1 MTAGLIDAR
10 SGNLHPMPADRRF
23 DLVLFG
29 ATGFTGGLTAD
40 YLAEHVPDG
49 TRWAL
54 AGRSRAKLEKVRERL
69 AGIAPAS
76 SELELLEADVTD
88 ADSMRAVAEATRVI
102 ATTVGPYIHHGEP
115 LVAACAAAGTDYL
128 DLTGEPEFVDLMWLN
143 HHAAAE
149 ASGARLVHCCGFD
162 SIPHDLGV
170 QFTVEQLPADGPIS
184 VKGFVQAGGSFSA
197 GTFHSA
203 VTAFGRAREY
213 AKVHKQR
220 KAQERFPDERRAR
233 ALPGKPYQEPE
244 LDKWAIPMPTIDPHG
259 RRALRSRDALSTD
272 PDFTYSHYTA
282 IKRLALAAGGAAGVG
297 ALFAAAQVAPLR
309 KLILGRMTSG
319 DGPDE
324 AARNKGWFTVTFV
337 GEGGGKRVVTKVH
350 GDMDPGYAETAKM
363 LAEATMCLALDD
375 LPQTAGQVTP
385 AQAMGVKLRER
396 LDENGITFTVV
407 T

>member
-1 MTAGLIDAR
+1 MA
-10 SGNLHPMPADRRF
+10 SDRPF

-40 YLAEHVPDG
+40 YLAEHVPEG

-54 AGRSRAKLEKVRERL
+54 AGRSREKLEKVRTRL
-69 AGIAPAS
+69 TGIAPAS

-88 ADSMRAVAEATRVI
+88 AASMRAVAEATRVI

-162 SIPHDLGV
+162 SIPHDLGA

-203 VTAFGRAREY
+203 VTAFSRAREY
-213 AKVHKQR
+213 AKVQKRR
-220 KAQERFPDERRAR
+220 KEQEPLPEGRRAR
-233 ALPGKPYQEPE
+233 AVAGRPYVEPE
-244 LDKWAIPMPTIDPHG
+244 LDKWAIPMPTIDPAIIV
-259 RRALRSRDALSTD
+259 RSARALPEYG
-272 PDFTYSHYTA
+272 PDFTYGHYTA
-282 IKRLALAAGGAAGVG
+282 IKRLAMAAGGAAGIG
-297 ALFAAAQVAPLR
+297 TLFAAAQVPPLR

-324 AARNKGWFTVTFV
+324 AARDKGWFTVTFI

-350 GDMDPGYAETAKM
+350 GDKDPGYAETAKM
-363 LAEATMCLALDD
+363 LAEATLCLALDE
-375 LPQTAGQVTP
+375 LPETAGQVTP
-385 AQAMGVKLRER
+385 AQAMGSKLRER
-396 LDENGITFTVV
+396 LDRNGITFTVV
-407 T
+407 S